1 MRLIYLALGWCAGIV
16 IAGGTPAHQPLV
28 WAAWVIS
35 GVLALGISRHSKQ
48 LRWPLLALIAFAL
61 GGLRF
66 SFTTT
71 TSDLAHYNNTG
82 GLTIDG
88 VVIAE
93 PDVRDDRI
101 LFRVQAET
109 VTAFSQTT
117 ITSGLALIEAPRHL
131 SVRYGDRIT
140 ATGDLYTPGAGDTFS
155 YRDFLARGAIFS
167 QMPNAAVEIIERGQ
181 GSVGFSLLYALKA
194 RAANAINLA
203 LPEPQAGLLN
213 GILLGNQRGLAPDV
227 QEAFS
232 RVGASHVI
240 AISGFN
246 MVILSGTIMAILN
259 RLNLGRQ
266 RTTLIGV
273 VVIGLYTL
281 FVGASPA
288 VLRAFVM
295 TSLLIIGEGLR
306 RKTYAPASLAFA
318 VILLS
323 TITPTI
329 LWDVGFQLSFFA
341 TLGLVLFTDPMQRA
355 VKGLLE
361 RIQTTAGIQVV
372 AEWLKEPLIVTLA
385 VQITTLPL
393 TILYF
398 EQISPA
404 LLIVNLLIVPAQSF
418 LLILGII
425 GVLVS
430 VVSPVIAQII
440 FWADMLFLTWTI
452 EIIRLFARQDWA
464 AFNLSTD
471 PRLIAIYL
479 GLIMG
484 GALMLATKPSWFS
497 RFKQLIASRAAI
509 STVIAAGAVISLLQI
524 SLVFSRPDG
533 KLHVWF
539 LNLGQSNSVL
549 IQTPAGAQILYNGG
563 RFPSQLLTAI
573 GDRIAFNDREIEVL
587 IVSEPDEFE
596 VDALS
601 TLLDRYQVGVALVNG
616 QANLGESMAELN
628 QRLQAWQQVVV
639 GDGYS
644 MTTSDG
650 VRIEILN
657 PEQVPTATDDMNPHV
672 LVVRVSY
679 GTMSFLL
686 TGDLSQEGQE
696 AMLERGTWPLATVLQ
711 IPDHGTRGAL
721 DRAFLEAV
729 QPQLAVIQVD
739 PANRRGD
746 PEPDVLLMLGETP
759 VYRTDLQGS
768 IHVWTDGMGLW
779 VQAEKANEL

>member
-288 VLRAFVM
+288 VLRA
-295 TSLLIIGEGLR
+295 
-306 RKTYAPASLAFA
+306 
-318 VILLS
+318 
-323 TITPTI
+323 
-329 LWDVGFQLSFFA
+329 
-341 TLGLVLFTDPMQRA
+341 
-355 VKGLLE
+355 
-361 RIQTTAGIQVV
+361 
-372 AEWLKEPLIVTLA
+372 
-385 VQITTLPL
+385 
-393 TILYF
+393 
-398 EQISPA
+398 
-404 LLIVNLLIVPAQSF
+404 
-418 LLILGII
+418 
-425 GVLVS
+425 
-430 VVSPVIAQII
+430 
-440 FWADMLFLTWTI
+440 
-452 EIIRLFARQDWA
+452 
-464 AFNLSTD
+464 
-471 PRLIAIYL
+471 
-479 GLIMG
+479 
-484 GALMLATKPSWFS
+484 
-497 RFKQLIASRAAI
+497 
-509 STVIAAGAVISLLQI
+509 
-524 SLVFSRPDG
+524 
-533 KLHVWF
+533 
-539 LNLGQSNSVL
+539 
-549 IQTPAGAQILYNGG
+549 
-563 RFPSQLLTAI
+563 
-573 GDRIAFNDREIEVL
+573 
-587 IVSEPDEFE
+587 
-596 VDALS
+596 
-601 TLLDRYQVGVALVNG
+601 
-616 QANLGESMAELN
+616 
-628 QRLQAWQQVVV
+628 
-639 GDGYS
+639 
-644 MTTSDG
+644 
-650 VRIEILN
+650 
-657 PEQVPTATDDMNPHV
+657 
-672 LVVRVSY
+672 
-679 GTMSFLL
+679 
-686 TGDLSQEGQE
+686 
-696 AMLERGTWPLATVLQ
+696 
-711 IPDHGTRGAL
+711 
-721 DRAFLEAV
+721 
-729 QPQLAVIQVD
+729 
-739 PANRRGD
+739 
-746 PEPDVLLMLGETP
+746 
-759 VYRTDLQGS
+759 
-768 IHVWTDGMGLW
+768 
-779 VQAEKANEL
+779 